1 MIDQIDERL
10 REWVQKTIGVSPSL
24 TPPSDAPSD
33 GEINLYLL
41 ELAER
46 PPARGAR
53 RPPLQM
59 TLRYLVTTWASQPEE
74 AHRLLGELAFAA
86 MEHPDF
92 EVKLDPVPA
101 KTWEALG
108 VMPRPSLILQI
119 PLRKE
124 QPAPPTRYVREPLVV
139 KATPVTSL
147 TGIVLGPDDV
157 PIARAAVEIPTLQ
170 LSARTDARGQF
181 TFANVPADPLPKK
194 LRVRAKGRVLDV
206 TIEQFTPDE
215 PLVIRFNLF
224 E

>member
-1 MIDQIDERL
+1 MIDQIDEQL
-10 REWVQKTIGVSPSL
+10 REWVQKTLGVSPSL
-24 TPPSDAPSD
+24 APPSDAPSD
-33 GEINLYLL
+33 DEINLYLL

-53 RPPLQM
+53 RPPLQL
-59 TLRYLVTTWASQPEE
+59 TLRYLVTAWASQTEE

-92 EVKLDPVPA
+92 EVKLNPIPA

-108 VMPRPSLILQI
+108 VIPRPSFILQV

-124 QPAPPTRYVREPLVV
+124 QPAPPTQYVREPLVV
-139 KATPVTSL
+139 QATPVTSL
-147 TGIVLGPDDV
+147 GGTILGPDDV
-157 PIARAAVEIPTLQ
+157 PIARAVVEIPSLQ
-170 LSARTDARGQF
+170 LSTRTDTHGRF

-194 LRVRAKGRVLDV
+194 LLVKAKGRTLQV
-206 TIEQFTPDE
+206 TTQQFTPDE

>member
-1 MIDQIDERL
+1 MIDQVDERL
-10 REWVQKTIGVSPSL
+10 RKWVQETLGILPSL
-24 TPPSDAPSD
+24 APPGDTASD

-59 TLRYLVTTWASQPEE
+59 TLRYLVTAWANQPEE
-74 AHRLLGELAFAA
+74 AHRLLGKLTFAA

-92 EVKLDPVPA
+92 EVKLNPIPA
-101 KTWEALG
+101 ETWKALG
-108 VMPRPSLILQI
+108 VIPRPSFVLQV

-124 QPAPPTRYVREPLVV
+124 QPTPPTQYVREPLVV
-139 KATPVTSL
+139 QATPVISL
-147 TGIVLGPDDV
+147 VGTVLGPKDV
-157 PIARAAVEIPTLQ
+157 PIARATVEIPALQ
-170 LSARTDARGQF
+170 LSTRTDAKGQF

-194 LRVRAKGRVLDV
+194 LRVKAKGRELDV
-206 TIEQFTPDE
+206 TTEQLTPDE
-215 PLVIRFNLF
+215 PFVIRFNLF